1 MKNSKLIFFIIMI
14 LQFSCNSAKDNQIK
28 RIDGST
34 IGENQLDEKIGS
46 LIEKANVT
54 GLAVA
59 IFNDGEVAY
68 QKAFGYSNI
77 ESKDTLDV
85 NQIIYGASFSKSVY
99 GYLIATLMHEGIL
112 DIDKELYTYL
122 DVELP
127 DLYIEKEFRRLHDL
141 KEDERYKQITARMCL
156 SHTTGFSNWRWLNE
170 PDEKLR
176 IHFDPGTKYG
186 YSGEGIVLSQWIVE
200 HLTSTPLEDLAV
212 SKIFA
217 PLGMTNSHYLWRED
231 FKTHFCYGH
240 NSEQEKL
247 PRDIE
252 TEDANAAG
260 SLSTTISDYSK
271 FFEHIFKLYSE
282 QSEITKLL
290 FKPNIRIKSK
300 AQFGPLSK
308 QTTNQN
314 DDIELSYG
322 LGWGILKSP
331 FGIGAFKEGHSEG
344 FQHYSIMFPDTGIG
358 VILMS
363 NSDNAE
369 SIFKEMLEL
378 TIADIYTPW
387 KWENYIPYD
396 LKE

>member
-1 MKNSKLIFFIIMI
+1 MLFQS
-14 LQFSCNSAKDNQIK
+14 SCNLSSENYIK
-28 RIDGST
+28 RIDGSK
-34 IGENQLDEKIGS
+34 IEEQILDEKIS
-46 LIEKANVT
+46 FLIDEAKVT
-54 GLAVA
+54 GLNVA
-59 IFNDGEVAY
+59 IFNDGEVVY

-77 ESKDTLDV
+77 ETKDTLDV
-85 NQIIYGASFSKSVY
+85 NQIIYGASFSKAVY
-99 GYLIATLMHEGIL
+99 GYLISTLVHEGNL
-112 DIDKELYTYL
+112 DIDKELYKYL

-127 DLYIEKEFRRLHDL
+127 DLYIDKEFRRLHDL
-141 KEDERYKQITARMCL
+141 KEDERYKEITARMCL

-176 IHFDPGTKYG
+176 IHFDPGTKYS
-186 YSGEGIVLSQWIVE
+186 YSGEGMVLSQWIVE

-217 PLGMTNSHYLWRED
+217 PLDMTNSHYLWRED

-240 NSEQEKL
+240 NSKQEKL

-300 AQFGPLSK
+300 AQFGPLAK
-308 QTTNQN
+308 QNTNEN

-344 FQHYSIMFPDTGIG
+344 FQHYSIMFPDSGIG

-378 TIADIYTPW
+378 TIADIYTSW
-387 KWENYIPYD
+387 EWENYIPYNQ
-396 LKE
+396 KE

>member
-1 MKNSKLIFFIIMI
+1 MLLQSSFDSSTQNLIT
-14 LQFSCNSAKDNQIK
+14 
-28 RIDGST
+28 RIDGSK
-34 IGENQLDEKIGS
+34 IQEQQLDEKIKF
-46 LIEKANVT
+46 LINEAKVT
-54 GLAVA
+54 GLNVS
-59 IFNDGEVAY
+59 IFNDGKVVY
-68 QKAFGYSNI
+68 QKAFGYSNN
-77 ESKDTLDV
+77 ETKDTLDV
-85 NQIIYGASFSKSVY
+85 DHIIYGASFSKAVY
-99 GYLIATLMHEGIL
+99 GYLISALVHEDIL
-112 DIDKELYTYL
+112 DIDEPLHNYL

-141 KEDERYKQITARMCL
+141 KEDERYKHITARMCL

-176 IHFDPGTKYG
+176 IHFDPGTKYS

-200 HLTSTPLEDLAV
+200 HLTSTTLEDLAV
-212 SKIFA
+212 SNIFA

-231 FKTHFCYGH
+231 FQKHFCYGH
-240 NSEQEKL
+240 NSKGEKL

-282 QSEITKLL
+282 QSEITNLL
-290 FKPNIRIKSK
+290 FKPNIRIKSR
-300 AQFGPLSK
+300 AQFGPLAK
-308 QTTNQN
+308 QTTNEN

-322 LGWGILKSP
+322 LGWGLLKSLV
-331 FGIGAFKEGHSEG
+331 GVGAFKEGHSEG
-344 FQHYSIMFPDTGIG
+344 FQHYSIMFPEIGIG

-369 SIFKEMLEL
+369 SIFKELLEL

-387 KWENYIPYD
+387 TWENYVPYNQ
-396 LKE
+396 K

>member
-1 MKNSKLIFFIIMI
+1 MKRLTYIFIIIIM
-14 LQFSCNSAKDNQIK
+14 LQASCNSPSEKHIK
-28 RIDGST
+28 RIDGSK
-34 IGENQLDEKIGS
+34 IEEQILDEKIRY
-46 LIEKANVT
+46 LIDEAKVT
-54 GLAVA
+54 GLNVA
-59 IFNDGEVAY
+59 IFNYGKVVY
-68 QKAFGYSNI
+68 QKAFGYANL
-77 ESKDTLDV
+77 ESRDTLDI
-85 NQIIYGASFSKSVY
+85 NHIIYGASFSKAVY
-99 GYLIATLMHEGIL
+99 GYLIATLVQEGVL
-112 DIDKELYTYL
+112 DIDKELYKYL

-176 IHFDPGTKYG
+176 IHFDPGTKYS

-212 SKIFA
+212 KKVFA

-231 FKTHFCYGH
+231 FTKHFCYGH
-240 NSEQEKL
+240 NAKQEKL
-247 PRDIE
+247 PKDIE
-252 TEDANAAG
+252 TENANAAG
-260 SLSTTISDYSK
+260 SLSTTIVDYSK
-271 FFEHIFKLYSE
+271 FFEHVFTLYSE
-282 QSEITKLL
+282 QSEVTKLL
-290 FKPNIRIKSK
+290 FQPNIRIKSK

-308 QTTNQN
+308 QTTNEN

-322 LGWGILKSP
+322 LGWGIIKSP
-331 FGIGAFKEGHSEG
+331 FGIGAFKEGHGEG

-387 KWENYIPYD
+387 KWENYIPYNQ
-396 LKE
+396 KE